1 MQASSTGPE
10 DLLGSISN
18 RKSLDVNLK
27 QSFRGLR
34 NNRSG
39 FVDVMASNAFS
50 ISEAIASEG
59 GHNKELFESKEERNN
74 LYNY

>member
-1 MQASSTGPE
+1 M
-10 DLLGSISN
+10 
-18 RKSLDVNLK
+18 
-27 QSFRGLR
+27 

-59 GHNKELFESKEERNN
+59 DHNKELFESKEERNN

>member
-1 MQASSTGPE
+1 MRS
-10 DLLGSISN
+10 
-18 RKSLDVNLK
+18 
-27 QSFRGLR
+27 
-34 NNRSG
+34 NRSG

-74 LYNY
+74 LYNYQNDRTAIIRSAQKADEESEK